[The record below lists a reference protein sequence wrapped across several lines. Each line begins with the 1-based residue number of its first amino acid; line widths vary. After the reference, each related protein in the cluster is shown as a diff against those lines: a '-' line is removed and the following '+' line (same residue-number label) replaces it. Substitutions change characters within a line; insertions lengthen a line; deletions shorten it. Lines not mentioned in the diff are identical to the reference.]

1 MNGNDWWMDISRDW
15 HFLISRLHRKSIF
28 ISSATKDRDNE
39 AGLAVFIH
47 ICEGCWQGWVGWI
60 SEMVKE
66 EGRQS
71 KKKTNKKWISDPK
84 NIGKQ
89 TN

>member
-47 ICEGCWQGWVGWI
+47 IFEGSWLG
-60 SEMVKE
+60 
-66 EGRQS
+66 
-71 KKKTNKKWISDPK
+71 
-84 NIGKQ
+84 
-89 TN
+89 